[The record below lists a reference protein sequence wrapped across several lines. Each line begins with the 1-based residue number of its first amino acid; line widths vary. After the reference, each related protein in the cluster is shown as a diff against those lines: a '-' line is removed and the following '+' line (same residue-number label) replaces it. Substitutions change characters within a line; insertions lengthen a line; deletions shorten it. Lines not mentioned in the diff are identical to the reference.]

1 MSGAVIVYHKHP
13 TSARTLFLRFD
24 YHSIVGVNPMPT
36 LTCLAD
42 EPAKYNDDEQ
52 KALMDEVMSYLGL
65 GSEELLLDEEFDA
78 TVETP
83 KGVENVYLLKVK
95 AMDPPF
101 DKAEQQ
107 GGKFV
112 ALTETR
118 DLPDYEL
125 LLLQRAYKSIM
136 EG

>member
-13 TSARTLFLRFD
+13 SSAKTLFLRFD
-24 YHSIVGVNPMPT
+24 HHSIVGVNQMPA

-42 EPAKYNDDEQ
+42 KPAQYNDEEQ
-52 KALMDEVMSYLGL
+52 NSLMSAIQSYLGL
-65 GSEELLLDEEFDA
+65 ASEEIVVDEEFDA

-83 KGVENVYLLKVK
+83 KGLENVYLLRVK

-101 DKAEQQ
+101 DKVAQQ
-107 GGKFV
+107 GAKFV

-118 DLPDYEL
+118 DLPDFEL